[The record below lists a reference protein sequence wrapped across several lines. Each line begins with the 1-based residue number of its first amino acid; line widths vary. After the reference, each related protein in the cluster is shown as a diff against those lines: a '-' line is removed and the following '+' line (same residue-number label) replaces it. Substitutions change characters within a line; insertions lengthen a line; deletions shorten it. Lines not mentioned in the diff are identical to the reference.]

1 MAKFLSPLS
10 ESEYTIKI
18 TKYFAEKIKK
28 EHIPNDHLL
37 VSIDVKSL
45 LTYVPLD
52 ETIEIILN
60 RIYNKNEISTDITKN
75 EMKELYTTIV
85 HFTFDGNIYVQNDC
99 VAVGSP
105 LGPVLANIF
114 MVEL

>member
-10 ESEYTIKI
+10 ESEYTIRI

-45 LTYVPLD
+45 FTYVPLD

-75 EMKELYTTIV
+75 ENERAVKPMYKKCPLYIRW
-85 HFTFDGNIYVQNDC
+85 
-99 VAVGSP
+99 
-105 LGPVLANIF
+105 
-114 MVEL
+114 